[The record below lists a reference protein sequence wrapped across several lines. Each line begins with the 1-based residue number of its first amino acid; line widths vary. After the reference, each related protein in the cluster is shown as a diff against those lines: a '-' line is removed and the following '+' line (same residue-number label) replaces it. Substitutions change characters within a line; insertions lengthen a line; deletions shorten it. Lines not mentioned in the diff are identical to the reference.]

1 MLKHHK
7 VLKSVKLPFG
17 FHSDLQT
24 LFIVKIVQDNGSLW
38 IKKKTCTIWFVM
50 SIKYTYCNNQ
60 KSKKNCGSGDCKG
73 ESCII
78 LNENAC
84 KTVNFQRKKNGKTI
98 CGRI

>member
-1 MLKHHK
+1 M
-7 VLKSVKLPFG
+7 SV
-17 FHSDLQT
+17 
-24 LFIVKIVQDNGSLW
+24 
-38 IKKKTCTIWFVM
+38 
-50 SIKYTYCNNQ
+50 KYTYCNNQ